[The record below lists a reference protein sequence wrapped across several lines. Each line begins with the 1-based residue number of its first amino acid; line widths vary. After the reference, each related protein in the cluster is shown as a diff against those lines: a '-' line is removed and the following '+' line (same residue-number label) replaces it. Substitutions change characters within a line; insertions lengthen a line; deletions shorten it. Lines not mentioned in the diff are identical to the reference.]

1 MTTTLIDEWDDKDER
16 GTGDF
21 IVTLSIMAVSVEQ
34 ADRIFSAQAAL
45 AMELSHD
52 SISATVSKN
61 SYDDDEPA
69 DESDEYFDEGTM
81 FKVLKAITD
90 QHFTHEVAME
100 MITALQNAGILF
112 RERR

>member
-1 MTTTLIDEWDDKDER
+1 MTTTLIDEWDDNDER

-52 SISATVSKN
+52 SISATVSKH
-61 SYDDDEPA
+61 SYDDEPT
-69 DESDEYFDEGTM
+69 DESNEYFDEGTM
-81 FKVLKAITD
+81 FKVIKAITD